1 MSLRRNIHHQ
11 KTKAREAL
19 TFSSSLNKMTLL
31 GGHHVCIKSYNF
43 HS

>member
-1 MSLRRNIHHQ
+1 MISHQNVQLQ

-19 TFSSSLNKMTLL
+19 TFSSSLNEMTLL
-31 GGHHVCIKSYNF
+31 GGHHVFIKSYNF